1 MDRQGRKIGF
11 TSVVGDL
18 FHVGHIEMIQECRL
32 HCDYLIV
39 AVMAGTDDRQG
50 KNKPAQSLFER
61 CWQVRNTKGV
71 DEIVACG
78 SEADL
83 LLALKVLRPWIEVR
97 FVGDDYRGKDFTGKA
112 YCEQS
117 GIEIGYTRRDHG
129 LSSSELRSRI
139 TGGVEKWSSTIGPG
153 AEKEEKK

>member
-18 FHVGHIEMIQECRL
+18 FHAGHIEMIQECRH

-50 KNKPAQSLFER
+50 KNKPVQSLFER

-78 SEADL
+78 SEDDL

-97 FVGDDYRGKDFTGKA
+97 FVGDDYRGRDFTGKA

-117 GIEIGYTRRDHG
+117 GIELRYTRRDHG
-129 LSSSELRSRI
+129 LSSSELRDRI
-139 TGGVEKWSSTIGPG
+139 TGGK
-153 AEKEEKK
+153 A

>member
-97 FVGDDYRGKDFTGKA
+97 FVGDDYRGRDFTGKA

-117 GIEIGYTRRDHG
+117 GIEIRYTRRDHG
-129 LSSSELRSRI
+129 LSSSELRGRI
-139 TGGVEKWSSTIGPG
+139 TGNGQSWESSIGPG
-153 AEKEEKK
+153 AEKEERK

>member
-97 FVGDDYRGKDFTGKA
+97 FVGDDYRGKDFTGKT

-117 GIEIGYTRRDHG
+117 GIEIRYTRRDHG

-139 TGGVEKWSSTIGPG
+139 TGSVEDWSSSIGP
-153 AEKEEKK
+153 APKKEERK

>member
-117 GIEIGYTRRDHG
+117 GIEIRYTRRDHG
-129 LSSSELRSRI
+129 LSSSELRGRI
-139 TGGVEKWSSTIGPG
+139 TGDAKNWSSTIGPG
-153 AEKEEKK
+153 VEKEEGK

>member
-18 FHVGHIEMIQECRL
+18 FHAGHIEMIQECRQ

-50 KNKPAQSLFER
+50 KNKPVQSLFER

-78 SEADL
+78 SEDDL

-97 FVGDDYRGKDFTGKA
+97 FVGDDYRGRDFTGKA

-117 GIEIGYTRRDHG
+117 GIELRYTRRDHG
-129 LSSSELRSRI
+129 LSSSELRDRI
-139 TGGVEKWSSTIGPG
+139 TGGGQSWESSIGPG
-153 AEKEEKK
+153 AEKEKGK

>member
-18 FHVGHIEMIQECRL
+18 FHAGHIEMIQECRQ

-50 KNKPAQSLFER
+50 KNKPVQSLFER

-78 SEADL
+78 SEDDL

-97 FVGDDYRGKDFTGKA
+97 FVGDDYRGRDFTGKA

-117 GIEIGYTRRDHG
+117 GIELRYTRRDHG
-129 LSSSELRSRI
+129 LSSSELRDRI
-139 TGGVEKWSSTIGPG
+139 TG
-153 AEKEEKK
+153 KEDKK

>member
-117 GIEIGYTRRDHG
+117 GIEIRYTRRDHG
-129 LSSSELRSRI
+129 LSSSELRGRI
-139 TGGVEKWSSTIGPG
+139 TGGVENWSSTIGPG